1 MTKDSPPGQVLELP
15 LESVGLYLML
25 PAAFSGTAG
34 TAWHIL
40 ELPGPLLRNAT
51 CAEKF
56 EVESEHRMVVIIFS
70 SVELPKK
77 NASKL

>member
-1 MTKDSPPGQVLELP
+1 MLLGIGDQRFTGQVLELP

-34 TAWHIL
+34 TAWNC
-40 ELPGPLLRNAT
+40 PVRCFVAT

-70 SVELPKK
+70 SVEL
-77 NASKL
+77 